1 MTKYDPVKYKRFE
14 RDPIGCFEAHMMADG
29 WAETKYVNDTSS
41 VLLSVE
47 VSEFIRLVHHLFK
60 ECEDWQKLQ
69 KFANKHGTE
78 IHTDD
83 YSTIQAFNILGD
95 VMDYTVHINGTTMNI
110 FPYRK
115 YQH

>member
-1 MTKYDPVKYKRFE
+1 MKYEPAKYMRFE

-47 VSEFIRLVHHLFK
+47 VSEFIRLIHHFFK
-60 ECEDWQKLQ
+60 ECDNWQKLQ
-69 KFANKHGTE
+69 KYAKKYGRT
-78 IHTDD
+78 IKTDD
-83 YSTIQAFNILGD
+83 YDTVSAFNFIGD
-95 VMDYTVHINGTTMNI
+95 VMDYTFKLTGTTLNV

-115 YQH
+115 YKH